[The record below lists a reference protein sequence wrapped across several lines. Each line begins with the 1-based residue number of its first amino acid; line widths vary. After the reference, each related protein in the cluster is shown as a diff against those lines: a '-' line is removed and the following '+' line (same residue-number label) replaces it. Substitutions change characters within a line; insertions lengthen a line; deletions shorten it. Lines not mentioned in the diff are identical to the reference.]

1 MNLYVD
7 SSVLLRLVL
16 GEAGRLRQWK
26 AVKKAVSSE
35 IIRLECLR
43 TLDRARLRLGRPD
56 EEVAQKRVEVR
67 RRLEAFDL
75 VRLDDVVLERAADP
89 FPTLVGSLDAIHL
102 ASAILVRTRI
112 PDIVFATHDQQLEMA
127 ARACGFAV
135 VGV

>member
-16 GEAGRLRQWK
+16 GEPGRLRQWK
-26 AVKKAVSSE
+26 AVKKALSSE

-56 EEVAQKRVEVR
+56 EEIAQKRVEVR

-75 VRLDDVVLERAADP
+75 VRLDGVVLDRAADP

-112 PDIVFATHDQQLEMA
+112 PDVVFATHDQQLGMA
-127 ARACGFAV
+127 ARACGFGV